1 MKKEKCDKIMDSFL
15 ELDKNQKIPFRIT
28 WHLLTCKKCR
38 TQVRLCTLAE
48 KASAKPL
55 NASLPLDNQ
64 TLISI
69 MNQIDSKYI
78 TKSNKVKHVSFFNWI
93 VIGILMLVALL
104 TYGIS
109 TEGLSATIWVV
120 PFYLFFAG
128 TICVYCAL
136 FVGSNLDFFVKKFNT
151 IPKK

>member
-1 MKKEKCDKIMDSFL
+1 
-15 ELDKNQKIPFRIT
+15 
-28 WHLLTCKKCR
+28 
-38 TQVRLCTLAE
+38 
-48 KASAKPL
+48 
-55 NASLPLDNQ
+55 
-64 TLISI
+64 
-69 MNQIDSKYI
+69 
-78 TKSNKVKHVSFFNWI
+78 
-93 VIGILMLVALL
+93 MLVALL